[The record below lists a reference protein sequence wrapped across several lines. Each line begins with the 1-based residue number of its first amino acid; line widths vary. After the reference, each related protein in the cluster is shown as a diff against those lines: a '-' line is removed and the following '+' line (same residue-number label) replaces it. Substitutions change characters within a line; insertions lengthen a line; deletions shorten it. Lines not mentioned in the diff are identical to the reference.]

1 MKKIAL
7 IMAVVFMAATLC
19 VFASA
24 ADDYI
29 IIDFRTEEAVKTI
42 ASLSASQM
50 ESKQFIEGA
59 YEVVTDGGTDPWV
72 NLGIKTKQRF
82 EAADYPV
89 LSMSFKVVDGT
100 ATKGQ
105 IFYATTTK
113 GFTMG
118 SAGSYFE
125 YPIDATSTDWQLMAQ
140 DMELIAA
147 SQWFDKVK
155 QLRLDLAVPNAG
167 EKVTIAVRYVGL
179 FKTEKEALAFDYD
192 EWAEKNAP
200 ATAESKP
207 ATGTTTAPEASAT
220 TPAAPVTT
228 PVTGT
233 TAPVTADPF
242 TAVAVVMAVSA
253 GAALTFKKRR

>member
-29 IIDFRTEEAVKTI
+29 IVDFRTEDAVKKV
-42 ASLSASQM
+42 ANLSVSQI
-50 ESKQFIEGA
+50 ETKQFIEGA

-72 NLGIKTKQRF
+72 NLAIKTKQRF
-82 EAADYPV
+82 EATDYPV
-89 LSMSFKVVDGT
+89 LSMSFKVIDGNPVR
-100 ATKGQ
+100 GQ
-105 IFYATTTK
+105 LFFATTTK

-118 SAGSYFE
+118 NPGTYFE

-140 DMELIAA
+140 DMELISD

-155 QLRLDLAVPNAG
+155 SLRLDIAVPAAD

-179 FKTEKEALAFDYD
+179 FKTEKEALAFNYD
-192 EWAEKNAP
+192 EWAAENAP
-200 ATAESKP
+200 AANESTS
-207 ATGTTTAPEASAT
+207 AGTTTAPEASAT

-228 PVTGT
+228 PVTGA
-233 TAPVTADPF
+233 APVTADPF
-242 TAVAVVMAVSA
+242 TTVAVVMAVSA

>member
-7 IMAVVFMAATLC
+7 IMAVVLMAATLC

-29 IIDFRTEEAVKTI
+29 IVDFRTEDAVKAF
-42 ASLSASQM
+42 ASLSASQI
-50 ESKQFIEGA
+50 ESKQFIDGA
-59 YEVVTDGGTDPWV
+59 YEVVTDGGSDPWV
-72 NLGIKTKQRF
+72 NLGIKSKLRF

-89 LSMSFKVVDGT
+89 LSMSFKVIDGNPL
-100 ATKGQ
+100 KGQ

-118 SAGSYFE
+118 SAGTYFE

-140 DMELIAA
+140 DMELLAG
-147 SQWFDKVK
+147 SQWYDKVK
-155 QLRLDLAVPNAG
+155 QLRLDVAVPAAG
-167 EKVTIAVRYVGL
+167 EKATIAIRYVGL
-179 FKTEKEALAFDYD
+179 FKTEKEALGFDYD
-192 EWAEKNAP
+192 KWASENAP
-200 ATAESKP
+200 AAKEDKP
-207 ATGTTTAPEASAT
+207 AAGTVTAPEASAT

-228 PVTGT
+228 PVTG